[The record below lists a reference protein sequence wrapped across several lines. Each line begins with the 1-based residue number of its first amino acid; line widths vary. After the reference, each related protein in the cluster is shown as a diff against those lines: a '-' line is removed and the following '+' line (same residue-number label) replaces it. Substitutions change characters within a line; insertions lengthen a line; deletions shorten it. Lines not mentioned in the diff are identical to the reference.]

1 MYFSPP
7 LQPATLIRR
16 YKRFLADVILHDGQ
30 EITIHT
36 ANTGAMTGCAETG
49 MRIWLSH
56 SDNPRRRYPYSWELS
71 EIDKDVLVC
80 VNTARANNLVAE
92 AIESGVVGELQDFN
106 RLRREVAFGQEN
118 SRVDLL
124 LENSKTLC
132 YVEVKN
138 VTLAENGVAAFP
150 DAPSR
155 RGTKHLRELMYM
167 ASQGHRAVVFF
178 CVARPDVKSLRPA
191 DEIDPHY
198 GDTLRQA
205 ADHDVEILAYSA
217 TVTPRHVCLVR
228 PLAVE
233 L

>member
-1 MYFSPP
+1 MIFSPP
-7 LQPATLIRR
+7 LQSATLIRR
-16 YKRFLADVILHDGQ
+16 YKRFLADVTLDDGR
-30 EITIHT
+30 EITVHT

-56 SDNPRRRYPYSWELS
+56 SDNPRRRYPHSWELS
-71 EIDKDVLVC
+71 EVDTDVLVC
-80 VNTARANNLVAE
+80 VNTARANALVAE
-92 AIESGVVGELQDFN
+92 AIEQGVINELQGFTH
-106 RLRREVAFGQEN
+106 LRREVRFGQEN

-124 LENSKTLC
+124 LENSETRC

-155 RGTKHLRELMYM
+155 RGVKHLRELIHM
-167 ASQGHRAVVFF
+167 AAQGHRAVLFF
-178 CVARPDVKSLRPA
+178 CVARPDVERLRPA
-191 DEIDPHY
+191 GEIDPSY

-205 ADHDVEILAYSA
+205 AGQGVEILAYAA
-217 TVTPRHVCLVR
+217 TVTPRQVRLVR
-228 PLAVE
+228 PLTVE